1 MKKIILLF
9 MVSTS
14 LVAQVG
20 IGTVTPDASSALEIE
35 STSAGILIPR
45 MTEAQRTAIGSPATG
60 LLVYQTNNTAGFWYY
75 SGSVWTAL
83 GSSSSWEL
91 TGNAGTNPSTDF
103 IGTTDNVDL
112 KFRRNNLEV
121 GDITNYNIAFGE
133 SSFVNPVNAYYNVA
147 IGNNAMENI
156 TGADGNV
163 AIGWNALQANTNSSA
178 LVAIGNGALA
188 NNTETNNVAI
198 GSGSMNSNTVGFNN
212 TAVGTESLQ
221 SNINGNSNN
230 SFGYYS
236 LYNNIDGNANC
247 AFGVYSLR
255 DNSSG
260 VHNSAFGTQS
270 LQFNTS
276 GKYNTAFGS
285 YSQQQNITGT
295 ENTSIGSYSLQN
307 TTSGTRNTSVGYS
320 SGAGNGS
327 DSFNTALGAYA
338 VTNVGYSNATAIGYA
353 TTVSSDNTVRIGN
366 NSVTSIGGYS
376 NWSNVSD
383 GRFKTNVREDV
394 VGLDFILKLRPVT
407 YRLDM
412 DAIARFNKLPDSLR
426 LIQAEQLKAK
436 EIQSGFIAQEVEQ
449 AAIASKYNF
458 HGVEKPKNENSHYG
472 LRYAEFVVPL
482 VKAMQEQQQILEAQ
496 NNRIENL
503 EIQIK
508 ELETLI
514 QAKLN

>member
-9 MVSTS
+9 MVSTG

-20 IGTVTPDASSALEIE
+20 IGTVSPDASSALEIE

-75 SGSVWTAL
+75 SGSGWAAL

-91 TGNAGTNPSTDF
+91 TGNAGTNPSTNF
-103 IGTTDNVDL
+103 IGTTDDVDL

-133 SSFVNPVNAYYNVA
+133 SSFVNPVNAFYNVA

-188 NNTETNNVAI
+188 NNTEENNVAI
-198 GSGSMNSNTVGFNN
+198 GSGSMSANTVGTNN
-212 TAVGTESLQ
+212 TAVGTGSLQ
-221 SNINGNSNN
+221 SNINGNANISI
-230 SFGYYS
+230 GYYS
-236 LYNNIDGNANC
+236 LYNNVDGGANC
-247 AFGVYSLR
+247 ALGFYALR

-260 VHNSAFGTQS
+260 IYNSAFGNQS
-270 LQFNTS
+270 LQFNTT
-276 GKYNTAFGS
+276 GNYNTALGS
-285 YSQQQNITGT
+285 FSQQQNVTGI
-295 ENTSIGSYSLQN
+295 ENTSVGTYSLRN
-307 TTSGTRNTSVGYS
+307 LTSGNRNTSVGYS
-320 SGAGNGS
+320 SSAGNGS

-338 VTNVGYSNATAIGYA
+338 VTNAGYSNATAIGYA

-366 NSVTSIGGYS
+366 NSVTSIGGYT
-376 NWSNVSD
+376 NWSNISD

-412 DAIARFNKLPDSLR
+412 DAISRFNRLPDSLR
-426 LIQAEQLKAK
+426 LKQAEQLKSK

-449 AAIASKYNF
+449 AAISSNYNF
-458 HGVEKPKNENSHYG
+458 HGVEKPKDDNSHYS
-472 LRYAEFVVPL
+472 LRYAEFVVPI
-482 VKAMQEQQQILEAQ
+482 VKALQEQQQIINDQ
-496 NNRIENL
+496 NKKI
-503 EIQIK
+503 
-508 ELETLI
+508 ETLELQLLDLKAMI